1 MEKYKRTEVF
11 QPNNRLDQLIV
22 ELSGL
27 LKPLQQNIQSQF
39 TGNTYPF
46 LFIVGAP
53 RSGTTLLLQWIA
65 SLGDFAYP
73 TNLLNRFSYAP
84 YLGAQIQ
91 KILFDKKYDFGNEF
105 ADLKSSLNFQSN
117 LGKSQGAMSTNEFQ
131 FFFRQYMNN
140 FEPSYLN
147 KKELKQVNFDGI
159 KKGLISIEK
168 AFEKPFVVKLTML
181 QYHLSEIYRY
191 IPNAIFLFVKREPLF
206 NMQSLLLARE
216 KYFGNRKVWW
226 SVKPKEYE
234 ILKNMDEYHQVAGQV
249 YLTNENIASELEE
262 ISETHKIVINYESFC
277 SNPALLFDILSK
289 KLAINGFSINS
300 FLDKSSSFID
310 SNKNK
315 ISVVEFEKLEKAYSY
330 FFKNY

>member
-1 MEKYKRTEVF
+1 METYKRTEVF
-11 QPNNRLDQLIV
+11 QPNKSLDQLIA
-22 ELSGL
+22 ELTAI

-39 TGNTYPF
+39 TENSYPF

-105 ADLKSSLNFQSN
+105 ADLKSSLNYQSN
-117 LGKSQGAMSTNEFQ
+117 LGKSQGALATNEFQ

-147 KKELKQVNFDGI
+147 SKELEQVNFDGI

-181 QYHLSEIYRY
+181 QCHLTEIYKH
-191 IPNAIFLFVKREPLF
+191 IPNAIFLFVKRDPLY

-234 ILKNMDEYHQVAGQV
+234 MLKDMDEYHQVAGQV
-249 YLTNENIASELEE
+249 YFTNESIASEVEE
-262 ISETHKIVINYESFC
+262 ISEAHKIVVNYESFC
-277 SNPALLFDILSK
+277 SNPDLIFDILSK
-289 KLAINGFSINS
+289 KLDILGFSVNS
-300 FLDKSSSFID
+300 IFKKSSSFVD
-310 SNKNK
+310 SNINK
-315 ISVVEFEKLEKAYSY
+315 ISVFELDKLEKAYSY